1 MGAAFWIRRF
11 LLVATIA
18 TGLLFTIYLARG
30 RGLERAGLEAAVWG
44 VASALAFTMTRLF
57 WSRRGYA
64 CAMCRDMPEE

>member
-11 LLVATIA
+11 LLVATLA
-18 TGLLFTIYLARG
+18 TGVLFAVYLARG
-30 RGLERAGLEAAVWG
+30 RDLERAGLEAVVWAT
-44 VASALAFTMTRLF
+44 ASALAFTLTRLY